1 MHLVWHLNGNH
12 IQFALN
18 DDDDDDLDDNDDD
31 DKLER
36 KLLLVVGRFI
46 STNTFSEILMTNTWV
61 LYSHHM
67 CFMWKD

>member
-12 IQFALN
+12 IQFTLN
-18 DDDDDDLDDNDDD
+18 DDDDDDLYDNDGD

-46 STNTFSEILMTNTWV
+46 STNTFSEFLMTNTWV

>member
-1 MHLVWHLNGNH
+1 MHLVWHLNANH
-12 IQFALN
+12 IQYTLN

-36 KLLLVVGRFI
+36 KLFLVAGRFI
-46 STNTFSEILMTNTWV
+46 STNTFSEFLMTNTWV

-67 CFMWKD
+67 CFMWKY